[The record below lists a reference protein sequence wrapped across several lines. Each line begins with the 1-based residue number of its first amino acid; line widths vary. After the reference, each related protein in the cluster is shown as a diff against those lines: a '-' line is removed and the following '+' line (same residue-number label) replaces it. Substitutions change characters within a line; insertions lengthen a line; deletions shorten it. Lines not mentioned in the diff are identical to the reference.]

1 MSITKTTAED
11 ENWLDSQ
18 ITLVSDEIIIKHKKM
33 ACGVFEFLRAT
44 FYRWAYLLLGLC

>member
-18 ITLVSDEIIIKHKKM
+18 TTLVSGEIIIKLKM